1 MRTAPDVEER
11 LPMSGDRA
19 DIVFTGGIVHTVDA
33 NNSIAEAVAVSDGRI
48 LAVGSN
54 AEVNAT
60 AAPDTRH
67 VELNGRSLT
76 PGFIDAHQHFTGV
89 GGAQYAIDCKAAGM
103 DSISAIVEE
112 VRKRAETQPVGS
124 WIRGRGYDHSKLVE
138 QRHPNRHDLDVVSP
152 NHPVIFT
159 RTCGHIIAVN
169 TKAIELAGLPF
180 DTPDPNGG
188 RFDRDPDG
196 SINGVCYERANGAFR
211 AVSAPS
217 REDLREHLIAAN
229 RADLVSGLT
238 SVHDAGGLL
247 GPPMDVATELVASDE
262 IQVRLYAFATVNT
275 MDHPLVG
282 LLNGTGLHTGFGSDK
297 LRIGAFKVM
306 TDGSSSGP
314 TASTRDPYHV
324 DPDDSGILYWQQSEL
339 DDLIG
344 RAHRAGWQCTVH
356 AVGDQAIEQTLNAM
370 ARAQNEAPRE
380 GLRHRIDHCGITPP
394 DLQRRVIE
402 QGIVPAM
409 QPAFFWEFGDG
420 YINNYG
426 RDRADVMFPA
436 KSIIE
441 AGGIVA
447 GSSDSPV
454 TDYRPLFGIEQ
465 AMTRATMN
473 GDVCGPEERVDLDTA
488 IRMHTIN
495 GAHAEFAEDRKG
507 SIEVGKYADLAVLS
521 EDIRQVAVT
530 ELRDLPISM
539 TLVEGRVCYEAD

>member
-1 MRTAPDVEER
+1 MAR
-11 LPMSGDRA
+11 DRA
-19 DIVFTGGIVHTVDA
+19 DILFSGGAVHTVDPR
-33 NNSIAEAVAVSDGRI
+33 NSIAEAVAVSDGRI

-60 AAPDTRH
+60 AGPSTRH

-89 GGAQYAIDCKAAGM
+89 GGMAYSIDCKAPGM
-103 DSISAIVEE
+103 DSISAIVEA
-112 VRKRAETQPVGS
+112 VRQRAEVLPAGT

-138 QRHPNRHDLDVVSP
+138 RRHPNRHDFDAVAP
-152 NHPVIFT
+152 EHPVLFT
-159 RTCGHIIAVN
+159 RTCGHIVAFN
-169 TKAIELAGLPF
+169 TRAAELARLPL
-180 DTPDPNGG
+180 DAPDPNGG

-196 SINGVCYERANGAFR
+196 SLLGVAYERANGPFR
-211 AVSAPS
+211 TASGLT
-217 REDLREHLIAAN
+217 REELREHLVAAN
-229 RADLVSGLT
+229 AADLASGLT

-247 GPPMDVATELVASDE
+247 GPPMDVATELVNAGA
-262 IQVRLYAFATVNT
+262 IQIRLYAFATVNT
-275 MDHPLVG
+275 FEHPLVA
-282 LLNGTGLHTGFGSDK
+282 LLNGTGLHTGFGSDR

-314 TASTRDPYHV
+314 TASTREPYTI
-324 DPDDSGILYWQQSEL
+324 DPDDSGILYWQQDEL

-356 AVGDQAIEQTLNAM
+356 AVGDRAVEQTLNAM
-370 ARAQNEAPRE
+370 ARAQEEAPRE

-394 DLQRRVIE
+394 DLQQRVLR

-441 AGGIVA
+441 GGGIVA

-465 AMTRATMN
+465 AITRATMS
-473 GDVCGPEERVDLDTA
+473 GDVCGPDERVDLDTA

-495 GAHAEFAEDRKG
+495 GAYAEFAEDRKG
-507 SIEVGKYADLAVLS
+507 SIEVGKYADLTLLS
-521 EDIRQVAVT
+521 EDIRAVAVT
-530 ELRDLPISM
+530 ELRDLPVAM
-539 TLVEGRVCYEAD
+539 TLVEGEVVYEAS

>member
-1 MRTAPDVEER
+1 MTGE
-11 LPMSGDRA
+11 RA
-19 DIVFTGGIVHTVDA
+19 DIVFTGGVVHTVDS

-54 AEVNAT
+54 PEVGAT
-60 AAPDTRH
+60 TGPGTRT

-76 PGFIDAHQHFTGV
+76 PGFIDAHQHFTSV
-89 GGAQYAIDCKAAGM
+89 GGMAFSIDCKAPGM

-112 VRKRAETQPVGS
+112 VRKRAEALPPGA

-138 QRHPNRHDLDVVSP
+138 QRHPNRHDFDAVAP
-152 NHPVIFT
+152 DHPVLFT
-159 RTCGHIIAVN
+159 RTCGHIVAFN
-169 TKAIELAGLPF
+169 TKAAEVSELPLNIE
-180 DTPDPNGG
+180 DPVGG

-196 SINGVCYERANGAFR
+196 SVNGVAYERANVAFR
-211 AVSAPS
+211 AASAPS
-217 REDLREHLIAAN
+217 REELREHLLAAN
-229 RADLVSGLT
+229 KTDLASGLT

-247 GPPMDVATELVASDE
+247 GPPMDVATELVNAGN

-275 MDHPLVG
+275 FDHPLVA
-282 LLNGTGLHTGFGSDK
+282 LLNGTGLHTGFGSDR

-314 TASTRDPYHV
+314 TAATRDPYTV
-324 DPDDSGILYWQQSEL
+324 DPDDSGIIYWQQDEL
-339 DDLIG
+339 DNLIG

-356 AVGDQAIEQTLNAM
+356 AVGDRAIEQTLNAM
-370 ARAQNEAPRE
+370 ARAQSEAPRE

-394 DLQRRVIE
+394 DLQQRVLE
-402 QGIVPAM
+402 QRIVPVM

-426 RDRADVMFPA
+426 RERADVMFPA
-436 KSIIE
+436 KSILE
-441 AGGIVA
+441 GGGIVA

-465 AMTRATMN
+465 ALTRATMS
-473 GDVCGPEERVDLDTA
+473 GDVCGPDERVDLETA

-507 SIEVGKYADLAVLS
+507 SIEVGKYADLALLS
-521 EDIRQVAVT
+521 EDIRQVEVT
-530 ELRDLPISM
+530 ELRDLPIAM
-539 TLVEGRVCYEAD
+539 TVVEGDVVYEAD